1 MCVRLGEE
9 LIKKQVKNVQVRLH
23 MEQFQEKMQR
33 IYRCATKEGECEYY
47 AILLNAVFVDGVL
60 IKYF

>member
-1 MCVRLGEE
+1 MSKSDF
-9 LIKKQVKNVQVRLH
+9 IWNNFKK
-23 MEQFQEKMQR
+23 KMQR

-60 IKYF
+60 IKYV